1 MGEKQIVD
9 LRAEFEHKIIDVKNE
24 QNKMHK
30 EKINLIKRK
39 MTLEKSKLENRFC
52 EEQKTLKENLSSEKF
67 NQKETQI
74 NVLQKQFSE
83 SQSENDKLKMTQKLF
98 EKEKMELEIYN
109 ENISLQLTHGKK
121 QFSECESEINKL
133 KMTQEILE
141 NEKENL
147 RNYNQNVS
155 TQL

>member
-30 EKINLIKRK
+30 EKINLMKSK
-39 MTLEKSKLENRFC
+39 MTLEKSKLENRFW
-52 EEQKTLKENLSSEKF
+52 EEQKTLKENLSSENF

-83 SQSENDKLKMTQKLF
+83 SQSENDKLKMSQKLF

-133 KMTQEILE
+133 KMTQEIFSFS
-141 NEKENL
+141 K
-147 RNYNQNVS
+147 
-155 TQL
+155 